1 MRKITILFLLL
12 CNFGIAV
19 AQTYTA
25 PADEKVKAKLSQWG
39 DKKFG
44 LFMHWGIYSIP
55 GIVESWSI
63 NSEDVDWIPRDSTV
77 NYDEYKKWCNDK
89 EC

>member
-1 MRKITILFLLL
+1 MRKLLVVLFFSIYSL
-12 CNFGIAV
+12 CSF
-19 AQTYTA
+19 AQTYKA
-25 PADEKVKAKLSQWG
+25 PTDEKVAAKLSQWG

-63 NSEDVDWIPRDSTV
+63 NS
-77 NYDEYKKWCNDK
+77 
-89 EC
+89 

>member
-1 MRKITILFLLL
+1 MKKISSLLL
-12 CNFGIAV
+12 LVLSCAV
-19 AQTYTA
+19 LFAQSYKA
-25 PADEKVKAKLSQWG
+25 PADAKVAAKLAQWG

-63 NSEDVDWIPRDSTV
+63 NSEDAS
-77 NYDEYKKWCNDK
+77 
-89 EC
+89 

>member
-1 MRKITILFLLL
+1 MRKIIALLVVVTSWL
-12 CNFGIAV
+12 YSFGQV
-19 AQTYTA
+19 YKA
-25 PADEKVKAKLSQWG
+25 PTDEKVAAKLSQWG

-63 NSEDVDWIPRDSTV
+63 NS
-77 NYDEYKKWCNDK
+77 
-89 EC
+89 